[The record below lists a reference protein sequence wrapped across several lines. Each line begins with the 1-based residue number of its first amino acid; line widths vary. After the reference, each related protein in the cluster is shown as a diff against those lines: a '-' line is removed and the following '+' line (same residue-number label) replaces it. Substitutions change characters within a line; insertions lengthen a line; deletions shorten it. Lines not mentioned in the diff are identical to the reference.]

1 MAKTRTLIVAGEAF
15 PLAKTGGLGDAITG
29 MARALA
35 QAGTPLMVLLPA
47 YRGVRARLERVRV
60 VAPLHNLPG
69 GDARLLA
76 GRCPQSGLDFLLLEN
91 DGLYDRAG
99 IYLDEQGVEYAD
111 SALRYAALAH
121 AAARVAGGLPGVAR
135 PNLVH
140 AHDWH
145 AGLVP
150 LLLHAQGL
158 HATRSIMT
166 IHNLAFQGRFP
177 MECAA
182 ELGIPERYR
191 NGESIGAWGQLN
203 FLKAGIRYAD
213 RVTTVSHNYAREIMT
228 PAFGCGL
235 DELLRRRAD
244 DLLPIPNGIDNIL
257 WNPARD
263 PHLGALRYSARDLS
277 NKARCK
283 AALQH
288 EFGLDVDA
296 GTTLMAMGSRLT
308 EQKMADVAAAAV
320 PEALERHP
328 GLQVAILGQG
338 DHRLEQALQ
347 ALAQRYPG
355 RCAAHIG
362 YDEAAAHRLHAGA
375 DILLHASRFEP
386 FGLTPLY
393 AMRYGA
399 LPIGS
404 RVGGMADTIEDPGP
418 RAPLSAMASA
428 NGLLFDGDSPAAM
441 SEAIARAMALREHAM
456 LWRTMQRNAMSAD
469 FSWRSAIGLY
479 ASLYRSLA
487 EPETL
492 EAMPARADR
501 AAGAAALGVRQ
512 PAGGAVPAA
521 V

>member
-35 QAGTPLMVLLPA
+35 QAGVPLAVLLPA

-60 VAPLHNLPG
+60 AAPLHNLPG

-91 DGLYDRAG
+91 DALYDRDG
-99 IYLDEQGVEYAD
+99 IYLDEQGCEYGD
-111 SALRYAALAH
+111 SAVRYAALAH
-121 AAARVAGGLPGVAR
+121 AAARIAGGLPGIAR

-150 LLLHAQGL
+150 LLLRAYGL
-158 HATRSIMT
+158 HGTRSVMT

-177 MECAA
+177 MECA
-182 ELGIPERYR
+182 ESLGIPERYL
-191 NGESIGAWGQLN
+191 GSEGAAAWGQLN

-213 RVTTVSHNYAREIMT
+213 RVTTVSHTYAREIMT

-235 DELLRRRAD
+235 DDLLRRRAG

-263 PHLGALRYSARDLS
+263 PHLGALRFSVRELS

-283 AALQH
+283 AALQR
-288 EFGLDVDA
+288 EFGLRVEADTA
-296 GTTLMAMGSRLT
+296 LMAMGSRLT
-308 EQKMADVAAAAV
+308 EQKMADVAVQAL

-328 GLQVAILGQG
+328 QLQIAILGRG
-338 DHRLEQALQ
+338 ERRLEEALL
-347 ALAQRYPG
+347 ALSQRYPG
-355 RCAAHIG
+355 RCSAHIG

-375 DILLHASRFEP
+375 DSLLHASRFEP

-418 RAPLSAMASA
+418 RAPLSAMTSA
-428 NGLLFDGDSPAAM
+428 NGLLFDGDSPSAM
-441 SEAIARAMALREHAM
+441 GEAIARAMHLREHPM

-469 FSWRSAIGLY
+469 FGWRSAIGLY
-479 ASLYRSLA
+479 ASLYRSLVDPDA
-487 EPETL
+487 RD
-492 EAMPARADR
+492 AAPARADR
-501 AAGAAALGVRQ
+501 SLGAAALSGRQ
-512 PAGGAVPAA
+512 QSGNAMPAPV
-521 V
+521 